1 MLISLGQKNFM
12 KSILNL
18 INAKKDDLP
27 IILVKDN
34 VFFPNVSLW
43 VSLDDNASIN
53 AIYQSMLEDR
63 LILFFCV
70 KDLESI
76 SANAKINVDN
86 LYSIGT
92 YSKIIQV
99 IKVTE
104 TLVKI
109 LVDFHDR
116 VVLKSILKKNDYFRA
131 RVDFISDKCEI
142 NGELFTY
149 AKFLKETYNTY
160 KSYLPPATSKDDEN
174 INFFDSP
181 AKFVDVI
188 ASNVNLEYRVK
199 VELLQELNVKVRIE
213 KLIMNLNI
221 ETELLMLKKD
231 IKSKVKSKLDKG
243 QREYF
248 LTEQVKEIQ
257 KRLGKDETD
266 YFERLNVK
274 DIPKDIKSR
283 IEREISRLARTNA
296 NSLDVNIIRN
306 YIELLLELPWNE
318 NTVMKNS
325 LKEIEIILKNS
336 HYGMNEAKEKIMNFL
351 AVYHINSKVQAP
363 ILCLVGPPG
372 TGKTSVAL
380 SIAKSLSREFAKIS
394 LGGLRDETEIRGHR
408 RSYVGALPGVFIN
421 AIKVA
426 GKSNPVILL
435 DEIDK
440 INSTYKGN
448 PEAALLEVL
457 DSEQNTRF
465 VDHYLEIPYDLSNVL
480 FVATANSINEISR
493 PLLDRME
500 IIKIEGYSCVEKL
513 EIAKNFL
520 IPNIIKES
528 CLGKV
533 YIRIEDDVI
542 LHIIR
547 NYTMESGV
555 RNLKR
560 VLTNLFRTVL
570 RELLYSYS
578 KEDIIEGNFYFPS
591 SLIHGNNL
599 LFTHDPD
606 IRGIYKIINMHNFHC
621 YVNCESRFNLM
632 RIDSSGF
639 VYGLA
644 WTNYGGAVLPV
655 EAIKFDKKGD
665 IILTGSLGAVMKES
679 AQLAY
684 SVVKTYS
691 SKLNLDIN
699 EIPEIHLHFPE
710 GAIPKD
716 GPSAGITIATAI
728 ASVLSDK
735 KVPLDVAMTGEVTLK
750 GSVLSVGGIKEKVL
764 AAYRNGI
771 NKIILPRDNEKDYV
785 KLPEDIKDNI
795 DVKYVSYLRE
805 VFDYLNII

>member
-1 MLISLGQKNFM
+1 MFISLGQKNFM

-18 INAKKDDLP
+18 INSKRDDLP
-27 IILVKDN
+27 VILLRQN
-34 VFFPNVSLW
+34 VFFPNVTLW
-43 VSLDDNASIN
+43 VNFDDSVSIN
-53 AIYQSMLEDR
+53 AIYQSMLEGR

-70 KDLESI
+70 NDLKSDNNGKI
-76 SANAKINVDN
+76 SLEN

-92 YSKIIQV
+92 YAKIIQV
-99 IKVTE
+99 VKVAE
-104 TLVKI
+104 TLIKI
-109 LVDFHDR
+109 LVNFQDR
-116 VVLKSILKKNDYFRA
+116 VIIKNFLKKKNYFRA
-131 RVDFISDKCEI
+131 KVDFISDKCEF
-142 NGELFTY
+142 NSELFTY
-149 AKFLKETYNTY
+149 SKFLREAYDTY
-160 KSYLPPATSKDDEN
+160 KSYLSVNTLEDDESN
-174 INFFDSP
+174 NLFDSP
-181 AKFVDVI
+181 AKLVDVI
-188 ASNVNLEYRVK
+188 ASNMNLEYKVK
-199 VELLQELNVKVRIE
+199 VELLQELDVKVRIE
-213 KLIMNLNI
+213 KLIINLSV

-231 IKSKVKSKLDKG
+231 IKTKVKTRLDKG
-243 QREYF
+243 QKEYF
-248 LTEQVKEIQ
+248 LNEQLKEIQ
-257 KRLGKDETD
+257 KRLGRDEND
-266 YFERLNVK
+266 YLERLNCK
-274 DIPKDIKSR
+274 DIPEDIKPR
-283 IEREISRLARTNA
+283 IEKEISRLTRMNTNSPDA
-296 NSLDVNIIRN
+296 NIVRN
-306 YIELLLELPWNE
+306 YVELLLDLPWNE
-318 NTVMKNS
+318 NTVMNNS
-325 LKEIEIILKNS
+325 LREIEFILKNA
-336 HYGMNEAKEKIMNFL
+336 HYGMDKAKEKIMNFL

-448 PEAALLEVL
+448 PESALLEVL
-457 DSEQNTRF
+457 DAEQNSKF

-480 FVATANSINEISR
+480 FVATANSLHEISR

-520 IPNIIKES
+520 IPKIIKES
-528 CLGKV
+528 FLSKV
-533 YIRIEDDVI
+533 YIKIEDDVV

-555 RNLKR
+555 RSLKR
-560 VLTNLFRTVL
+560 VLTNLFRMVV
-570 RELLYSYS
+570 RELLYVYS
-578 KEDIIEGNFYFPS
+578 REDIIEGNFYFPS
-591 SLIHGNNL
+591 SLMHGNNS

-606 IRGIYKIINMHNFHC
+606 IPGIYKIINMSNFHF
-621 YVNCESRFNLM
+621 YVDCEYKFNLI

-644 WTNYGGAVLPV
+644 WTSYGGAVLPV
-655 EAIKFDKKGD
+655 EAIKFDRKGD

-691 SKLNLDIN
+691 SELNLDIN

-710 GAIPKD
+710 GATPKD

-735 KVPLDVAMTGEVTLK
+735 KVPLDLAMTGEVTLK
-750 GSVLSVGGIKEKVL
+750 GSVLPVGGIKEKVL
-764 AAYRNGI
+764 AAYRHGI
-771 NKIILPRDNEKDYV
+771 NRIIIPRDNEKDYI
-785 KLPEDIKDNI
+785 KLPEDIRDNI
-795 DVKYVSYLRE
+795 NVKYVSHLGE

>member
-1 MLISLGQKNFM
+1 M

-18 INAKKDDLP
+18 INSKRDDLP
-27 IILVKDN
+27 VILLRQN
-34 VFFPNVSLW
+34 VFFPNVTLW
-43 VSLDDNASIN
+43 VNFDDSVSIN
-53 AIYQSMLEDR
+53 AIYQSMLEGR

-70 KDLESI
+70 NDLKSDNNGKI
-76 SANAKINVDN
+76 SLEN

-92 YSKIIQV
+92 YAKIIQV
-99 IKVTE
+99 VKVTE
-104 TLVKI
+104 TLIKI
-109 LVDFHDR
+109 LVNFQDR
-116 VVLKSILKKNDYFRA
+116 VIIKNFLKKKNYFRA
-131 RVDFISDKCEI
+131 KVDFISDKCEF
-142 NGELFTY
+142 NSELFTY
-149 AKFLKETYNTY
+149 SKFLREAYDTY
-160 KSYLPPATSKDDEN
+160 KSYLSVNTLEDDESN
-174 INFFDSP
+174 NLFDSP
-181 AKFVDVI
+181 AKLVDVI
-188 ASNVNLEYRVK
+188 ASNMNLEYKVK
-199 VELLQELNVKVRIE
+199 VELLQELDVKVRIE
-213 KLIMNLNI
+213 KLIINLSV

-231 IKSKVKSKLDKG
+231 IKTKVKTRLDKG
-243 QREYF
+243 QKEYF
-248 LTEQVKEIQ
+248 LNEQLKEIQ
-257 KRLGKDETD
+257 KRLGRDEND
-266 YFERLNVK
+266 YLERLNCK
-274 DIPKDIKSR
+274 DIPEDIKPR
-283 IEREISRLARTNA
+283 IEKEISRLTRMNTNSPDA
-296 NSLDVNIIRN
+296 NIVRN
-306 YIELLLELPWNE
+306 YVELLLDLPWNE
-318 NTVMKNS
+318 NTVMNNS
-325 LKEIEIILKNS
+325 LREIEFILKNA
-336 HYGMNEAKEKIMNFL
+336 HYGMDKAKEKIMNFL

-448 PEAALLEVL
+448 PESALLEVL
-457 DSEQNTRF
+457 DAEQNSKF

-480 FVATANSINEISR
+480 FVATANSLHEISR

-520 IPNIIKES
+520 IPKIIKES
-528 CLGKV
+528 FLSKV
-533 YIRIEDDVI
+533 YIKIEDDVV

-555 RNLKR
+555 RSLKR
-560 VLTNLFRTVL
+560 VLTNLFRMVV
-570 RELLYSYS
+570 RELLYVYS
-578 KEDIIEGNFYFPS
+578 REDIIEGNFYFPS
-591 SLIHGNNL
+591 SLMHGNNS

-606 IRGIYKIINMHNFHC
+606 IPGIYKIINMSNFHF
-621 YVNCESRFNLM
+621 YVDCEYKFNLI

-644 WTNYGGAVLPV
+644 WTSYGGAVLPV
-655 EAIKFDKKGD
+655 EAIKFDRKGD

-691 SKLNLDIN
+691 SELNLDIN

-710 GAIPKD
+710 GATPKD

-735 KVPLDVAMTGEVTLK
+735 KVPLDLAMTGEVTLK
-750 GSVLSVGGIKEKVL
+750 GSVLPVGGIKEKVL
-764 AAYRNGI
+764 AAYRHGI
-771 NKIILPRDNEKDYV
+771 NRIIIPRDNEKDYI
-785 KLPEDIKDNI
+785 KLPEDIRDNI
-795 DVKYVSYLRE
+795 NVKYVSHLGE

>member
-1 MLISLGQKNFM
+1 MFISLGQKNFM

-18 INAKKDDLP
+18 INSKRDDLP
-27 IILVKDN
+27 VILLRQN
-34 VFFPNVSLW
+34 VFFPNVTLW
-43 VSLDDNASIN
+43 INFDDSISIN
-53 AIYQSMLEDR
+53 AIYQSMLEGR

-70 KDLESI
+70 NDLKSDDNGKI
-76 SANAKINVDN
+76 SLEN

-92 YSKIIQV
+92 YAKLIQV
-99 IKVTE
+99 VKVTE
-104 TLVKI
+104 TLIKI
-109 LVDFHDR
+109 LVNFQDR
-116 VVLKSILKKNDYFRA
+116 VIIKSILKQKNYFRA
-131 RVDFISDKCEI
+131 KIDFISDKCEF
-142 NGELFTY
+142 NSELFTY
-149 AKFLKETYNTY
+149 SKFLREAYDIY
-160 KSYLPPATSKDDEN
+160 RSYLPTKTLEDDESS
-174 INFFDSP
+174 NFFDSP
-181 AKFVDVI
+181 AKLVDVI
-188 ASNVNLEYRVK
+188 ASSMNLGYKVK
-199 VELLQELNVKVRIE
+199 VELLQELDVKVRIE
-213 KLIMNLNI
+213 KLIINLSI

-231 IKSKVKSKLDKG
+231 IKTKVKTRLDKG
-243 QREYF
+243 QKEYF
-248 LTEQVKEIQ
+248 LNEQLKEIQ
-257 KRLGKDETD
+257 KRLGKDEND
-266 YFERLNVK
+266 YLERLNCK
-274 DIPKDIKSR
+274 DIPEDIKPR
-283 IEREISRLARTNA
+283 IEKEISRLTRMNTNSPDA
-296 NSLDVNIIRN
+296 NIVRN
-306 YIELLLELPWNE
+306 YVELLLDLPWNE
-318 NTVMKNS
+318 NTVMNNS
-325 LKEIEIILKNS
+325 LREIELILKNS
-336 HYGMNEAKEKIMNFL
+336 HYGMDKAKEKIMNFL

-408 RSYVGALPGVFIN
+408 RSFVGALPGVFIN

-457 DSEQNTRF
+457 DAEQNSKF

-480 FVATANSINEISR
+480 FVATANSLHEVSR

-500 IIKIEGYSCVEKL
+500 IIKIEGYSCIEKL
-513 EIAKNFL
+513 EIARNFL
-520 IPNIIKES
+520 IPKIIKES
-528 CLGKV
+528 FLSKV
-533 YIRIEDDVI
+533 YIKIEDNVV

-560 VLTNLFRTVL
+560 VLTNLFRMVV
-570 RELLYSYS
+570 RELLYVYS
-578 KEDIIEGNFYFPS
+578 REDIIEGNSYFPS
-591 SLIHGNNL
+591 SLMHGNNS

-606 IRGIYKIINMHNFHC
+606 IPGIYKIINMSNFHF
-621 YVNCESRFNLM
+621 YVDCEYKFNLI
-632 RIDSSGF
+632 RIDTSGF

-644 WTNYGGAVLPV
+644 WTSYGGAVLPV
-655 EAIKFDKKGD
+655 EAIKFDRKGD
-665 IILTGSLGAVMKES
+665 IILTGSLGTVMKES
-679 AQLAY
+679 VQLAY

-691 SKLNLDIN
+691 SELNFDIN

-710 GAIPKD
+710 GATPKD

-735 KVPLDVAMTGEVTLK
+735 KVPLDLAMTGEVTLK
-750 GSVLSVGGIKEKVL
+750 GSVLPVGGIKEKVL

-771 NKIILPRDNEKDYV
+771 NKIIIPKDNEKDYV
-785 KLPEDIKDNI
+785 KLPEDIRGNI
-795 DVKYVSYLRE
+795 DVKYVSHLGE

>member
-1 MLISLGQKNFM
+1 MFISLGQKNFM

-18 INAKKDDLP
+18 INSKRDDLP
-27 IILVKDN
+27 VILLRQN
-34 VFFPNVSLW
+34 VFFPNVTLW
-43 VSLDDNASIN
+43 VNFDDSVSIN
-53 AIYQSMLEDR
+53 AIYQSMLEGR

-70 KDLESI
+70 NDLKSDNNGKI
-76 SANAKINVDN
+76 SLEN

-92 YSKIIQV
+92 YAKIIQV
-99 IKVTE
+99 VKVTE
-104 TLVKI
+104 TLIKI
-109 LVDFHDR
+109 LVNFQDR
-116 VVLKSILKKNDYFRA
+116 VIIKNFLKKKNYFRA
-131 RVDFISDKCEI
+131 KVDFISDKCEF
-142 NGELFTY
+142 NSELFTY
-149 AKFLKETYNTY
+149 SKFLREAYDTY
-160 KSYLPPATSKDDEN
+160 KSYLSVNTLEDDESN
-174 INFFDSP
+174 NLFDSP
-181 AKFVDVI
+181 AKLVDVI
-188 ASNVNLEYRVK
+188 ASNMNLEYKVK
-199 VELLQELNVKVRIE
+199 VELLQELDVKVRIE
-213 KLIMNLNI
+213 KLIINLSV

-231 IKSKVKSKLDKG
+231 IKTKVKTRLDKG
-243 QREYF
+243 QKEYF
-248 LTEQVKEIQ
+248 LNEQLKEIQ
-257 KRLGKDETD
+257 KRLGRDEND
-266 YFERLNVK
+266 YLERLNCK
-274 DIPKDIKSR
+274 DIPEDIKPR
-283 IEREISRLARTNA
+283 IEKEISRLTRMNTNSPDA
-296 NSLDVNIIRN
+296 NIVRN
-306 YIELLLELPWNE
+306 YVELLLDLPWNE
-318 NTVMKNS
+318 NTVMNNS
-325 LKEIEIILKNS
+325 LREIEFILKNA
-336 HYGMNEAKEKIMNFL
+336 HYGMDKAKEKIMNFL

-448 PEAALLEVL
+448 PESALLEVL
-457 DSEQNTRF
+457 DAEQNSKF

-480 FVATANSINEISR
+480 FVATANSLHEISR

-520 IPNIIKES
+520 IPKIIKES
-528 CLGKV
+528 FLSKV
-533 YIRIEDDVI
+533 YIKIEDDVV

-555 RNLKR
+555 RSLKR
-560 VLTNLFRTVL
+560 VLTNLFRMVV
-570 RELLYSYS
+570 RELLYVYS
-578 KEDIIEGNFYFPS
+578 REDIIEGNFYFPS
-591 SLIHGNNL
+591 SLMHGNNS

-606 IRGIYKIINMHNFHC
+606 IPGIYKIINMSNFHF
-621 YVNCESRFNLM
+621 YVDCEYKFNLI

-644 WTNYGGAVLPV
+644 WTSYGGAVLPV
-655 EAIKFDKKGD
+655 EAIKFDRKGD

-691 SKLNLDIN
+691 SELNLDIN

-710 GAIPKD
+710 GATPKD

-735 KVPLDVAMTGEVTLK
+735 KVPLDLAMTGEVTLK
-750 GSVLSVGGIKEKVL
+750 GSVLPVGGIKEKVL
-764 AAYRNGI
+764 AAYRHGI
-771 NKIILPRDNEKDYV
+771 NRIIIPRDNEKDYI
-785 KLPEDIKDNI
+785 KLPEDIRDNI
-795 DVKYVSYLRE
+795 NVKYVSHLGE